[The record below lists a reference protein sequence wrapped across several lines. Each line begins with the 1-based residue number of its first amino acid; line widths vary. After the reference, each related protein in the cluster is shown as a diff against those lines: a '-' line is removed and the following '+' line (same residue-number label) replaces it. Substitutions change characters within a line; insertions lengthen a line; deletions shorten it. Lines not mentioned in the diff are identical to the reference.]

1 MCLYGLCGVR
11 LLSGA
16 GVWCDPQNPLDLI
29 KPAPQMAESFSRS
42 FSDLDGLD
50 EAAKAK
56 ERLSDAR
63 VIQVSVYRGQ
73 LFIPNPEAAE
83 TVLLTPTPTNVA
95 FSQKPRVF
103 SQDSN
108 EAVIVKRRNTEYASA
123 CARYEDSTTTCE
135 AGVQTVPPFLKSKLT
150 TTALVTHA
158 DCAVEAAFTD
168 IYDTIVQGADEDL
181 NNLQQS
187 TINLGDERADDFTA
201 GSARRTERRTG
212 GAAEDD
218 KLSDAGTA
226 YTNDDT
232 ISDAGTAY
240 TAATQETA
248 TNSMHSSIQ
257 TDRGMDDRLRQKKIA
272 QITDRVFND
281 IGFKRAIYLAE
292 LLCLQNPLFPW
303 ISLYRAADV
312 VYDPTVNYQ
321 SRLRAEFSVEG
332 LGQDNS
338 NEPSEESGASN
349 SAESSQDW
357 DKKHPRQDDS
367 LEEEDDDEKP
377 NVASSEP
384 RLRTE
389 HLWTY
394 RADVL
399 RGMSAVCCEF
409 CPADERLLIVG
420 YAGSGLDEN
429 YGAIV
434 LWIPENPFYPNRI
447 LYTRSEPTVI
457 SWYPLGKSIVAVGF
471 ADGAVSLF
479 DLREEVVQLDSAGF
493 VIPLLTSTSANGK
506 HTSRVWD
513 VVWASTNGGSGG
525 AGMSLNREADAE
537 DGEKGSGIPDYDIL
551 LSAAADGRIVE
562 RSLKRSFEHRDILTL
577 TSVGHHPVATKVD
590 QKSKA
595 DTRMTIVRKISAAL
609 SSCFLSDGTNYLV
622 SGDDGVI
629 RKASRAYT
637 EQTLM
642 NYSGHL
648 SSIYKVQA
656 NPTAHAIFLSASADR
671 SIKIWHVDS
680 PAALLTLKST
690 ADDHIYTAVW
700 CPFKS
705 TCLISGTRA
714 GSVEIWDIADTSV
727 APVLMLDPIVALNAQ
742 QRSNLDEESTEADSD
757 DSAVGDTDPN
767 AAKAISVRAI
777 SCNKHVPVFAVCYE
791 NGDVYIHR
799 IHGMEDNLIL
809 SRVQPAAFQETESDR
824 ILTILD
830 NHQEN
835 AD

>member
-1 MCLYGLCGVR
+1 
-11 LLSGA
+11 
-16 GVWCDPQNPLDLI
+16 
-29 KPAPQMAESFSRS
+29 MAESFSRS
-42 FSDLDGLD
+42 FSDLDDLD

-73 LFIPNPEAAE
+73 LFIPNPDAAE
-83 TVLLTPTPTNVA
+83 TVLLTPTATNIV

-108 EAVIVKRRNTEYASA
+108 EAVIVKRRNNEYASA

-150 TTALVTHA
+150 TTALVTHT

-168 IYDTIVQGADEDL
+168 IYDTIVQGVDEDL

-187 TINLGDERADDFTA
+187 TLNLGDERADDFTA
-201 GSARRTERRTG
+201 ESARRTERRTG
-212 GAAEDD
+212 NMQEDD
-218 KLSDAGTA
+218 KLSDAGTV

-232 ISDAGTAY
+232 VSDAGTAY

-272 QITDRVFND
+272 QIADKVFND
-281 IGFKRAIYLAE
+281 AGFKRAIHLAE

-303 ISLYRAADV
+303 VSLYRAADV
-312 VYDPTVNYQ
+312 VYNPTINYQ
-321 SRLRAEFSVEG
+321 NRLRAEFSVEG
-332 LGQDNS
+332 IDQDNS
-338 NEPSEESGASN
+338 NELSEGSEASA
-349 SAESSQDW
+349 SADSSQGW
-357 DKKHPRQDDS
+357 EKKQLKRDDS
-367 LEEEDDDEKP
+367 IDDEEDRDEKKP
-377 NVASSEP
+377 NAVSPES

-447 LYTRSEPTVI
+447 LYTRSEPTAV
-457 SWYPLGKSIVAVGF
+457 SWYPLGKSIIAVGF
-471 ADGAVSLF
+471 TDGAVSLF

-493 VIPLLTSTSANGK
+493 VMPLLTSTSANGK

-513 VVWASTNGGSGG
+513 VIWASTTGGGG
-525 AGMSLNREADAE
+525 AGMSLNREVDGD
-537 DGEKGSGIPDYDIL
+537 DGEKGSGLPDYDIL

-595 DTRMTIVRKISAAL
+595 DTRMTIVRKISSAL

-656 NPTAHAIFLSASADR
+656 NPTAPTIFLSASADR

-680 PAALLTLKST
+680 PTALLTLKST
-690 ADDHIYTAVW
+690 AGDHVYTAVW

-727 APVLMLDPIVALNAQ
+727 APVLVLDPIVALDTQ
-742 QRSNLDEESTEADSD
+742 QRSNLEEESTELDSD
-757 DSAVGDTDPN
+757 NSAVGDADPN
-767 AAKAISVRAI
+767 AARTISVRAI

-799 IHGMEDNLIL
+799 IHGIEDNLIL
-809 SRVQPAAFQETESDR
+809 SRVQPTAFQETESDR

-830 NHQEN
+830 DHQEN